1 MGKVII
7 SLTSYPARIDTVH
20 LAVRSILRQT
30 VQADK
35 ILLWL
40 SIEEFPNKY
49 ADLPQ
54 SLLSIKEEP
63 QFRICWVDENLKSHK
78 KYYYAL
84 QNYRDDIVITV
95 DDDMYYEPA
104 MIETLLRS
112 YKAHPTS
119 ISARNVHRIYAFKNI
134 ITPYCTWSSKLDECE
149 DIESMDLCAIGVGG
163 ILYPPGCSN
172 TDWFRKEQIY
182 TLAENQDDI
191 WLKFQEVRSGI
202 PVVYVKAQD
211 DDNIIKGSQTTS
223 LMVTNIQQ
231 DNDLCI
237 VKLSQF
243 YREELTIK
251 NWILRLQQIKEVMLY
266 KKQVCI
272 KKLMSYKQ
280 NISIFGAG
288 KNAKYLFLFI
298 RKYIPEIC
306 VDHFVVSDRRNNPQ
320 FISGTPVIQLEDLKE
335 PCTLLIGISRQR
347 YKEIESLT
355 RNSKRHQ
362 WIAVNAEAIRN
373 VYQGLSYV
381 EKCDIG
387 FWDQGVKSGRE
398 F

>member
-20 LAVRSILRQT
+20 LTIRSILRQT

-49 ADLPQ
+49 ADLPK
-54 SLLSIKEEP
+54 SLLLIKEEP
-63 QFRICWVDENLKSHK
+63 QFMICWVDENLKSHK

-104 MIETLLRS
+104 MIETLLKS
-112 YKAHPTS
+112 YKTHPTS
-119 ISARNVHRIYAFKNI
+119 ISARNTHRIYASKDVI
-134 ITPYCTWSSKLDECE
+134 APYCTWSSKLDECE
-149 DIESMDLCAIGVGG
+149 DTESMNLCAIGVGG
-163 ILYPPGCSN
+163 ILYPPGCSH

-191 WLKFQEVRSGI
+191 WLKFQEVRLGI
-202 PVVYVKAQD
+202 PVVYVKAQA
-211 DDNIIKGSQTTS
+211 DDNTIEGSQITS
-223 LMVTNIQQ
+223 LMAANTQQ
-231 DNDLCI
+231 DNDLCLK
-237 VKLSQF
+237 KLLQF
-243 YREELTIK
+243 YKEDLTIK
-251 NWILRLQQIKEVMLY
+251 NWILSLQQIIEAMQY

-272 KKLMSYKQ
+272 EKLIPHKH

-288 KNAKYLFLFI
+288 INAEYLFLFI
-298 RKYIPEIC
+298 SKYIPEIC
-306 VDHFVVSDRRNNPQ
+306 IDSFVVSDGTGNPR
-320 FISGTPVIQLEDLKE
+320 FMKGIPVIQLNDLKK
-335 PCTLLIGISRQR
+335 PCTLLIGVSRLR
-347 YKEIESLT
+347 YREIEHLMQ
-355 RNSKRHQ
+355 NSKKHK
-362 WIAVNAEAIRN
+362 WITVNVEIIRN

-381 EKCDIG
+381 EDCDNR
-387 FWDQGVKSGRE
+387 SYHH
-398 F
+398 

>member
-1 MGKVII
+1 MKKIII

-20 LAVRSILRQT
+20 LAIRSILRQT

-54 SLLSIKEEP
+54 SLLLIKEAP
-63 QFRICWVDENLKSHK
+63 SFMICWVDENLKPHK

-84 QNYRDDIVITV
+84 QKFRDDIVITV
-95 DDDMYYEPA
+95 DDDTYYESA

-134 ITPYCTWSSKLDECE
+134 ITPYCTWSSKLDESE

-163 ILYPPGCSN
+163 ILYPPGCSH
-172 TDWFRKEQIY
+172 TDWFKKDHISA
-182 TLAENQDDI
+182 LAENQDDL

-202 PVVYVKAQD
+202 PVVYVKAQA
-211 DDNIIKGSQTTS
+211 DDNTIEGSQITS
-223 LMVTNIQQ
+223 LMAANTQQ

-237 VKLSQF
+237 KKLFQF
-243 YREELTIK
+243 YKEELTIK
-251 NWILRLQQIKEVMLY
+251 NWILRLQQIKEAMLY

-272 KKLMSYKQ
+272 EKLIPYKH

-288 KNAKYLFLFI
+288 INAEYLFLFI
-298 RKYIPEIC
+298 SKYIPEIC
-306 VDHFVVSDRRNNPQ
+306 IDSFVVSDRRSNPQ
-320 FISGTPVIQLEDLKE
+320 FMKGIPVIQLDDLKK
-335 PCTLLIGISRQR
+335 PCTLLIGVSRLR
-347 YKEIESLT
+347 YREIEHLMQ
-355 RNSKRHQ
+355 NSKKHK
-362 WIAVNAEAIRN
+362 WITVNVEIIRN

-381 EKCDIG
+381 DDCE
-387 FWDQGVKSGRE
+387 SRSYLH
-398 F
+398 

>member
-1 MGKVII
+1 MEKIII
-7 SLTSYPARIDTVH
+7 SLTSYPARIDTVY
-20 LAVRSILRQT
+20 LAIRSILKQT

-63 QFRICWVDENLKSHK
+63 QFMICWVDENLKSHK

-163 ILYPPGCSN
+163 ILYPPGCSH
-172 TDWFRKEQIY
+172 TDWFSKEQIC

-288 KNAKYLFLFI
+288 KNAEYLFLFI

-306 VDHFVVSDRRNNPQ
+306 IDHFVVSDRRDNPQ
-320 FISGTPVIQLEDLKE
+320 FISGIPVIQLEDLKE

-381 EKCDIG
+381 EKCDID
-387 FWDQGVKSGRE
+387 F
-398 F
+398 